1 MNMRTFFVIL
11 LLLPAVTDAQTA
23 VEIFDSQTVQD
34 VRIYLHSS
42 DLRELRERYLEDEYY
57 PADFQWK
64 GVRVRNVGI
73 RVRGL
78 ATRSAIKPGLRIDF
92 DRYVFGRE
100 FLGMRSLVLDNGLKD
115 ASLMRERTSM
125 AFIRRMGQL
134 APRESF
140 GRVYINDA
148 YEGLYALVEP
158 VDEAFLARETGD
170 GLGYLFE
177 HRFTNGF
184 YGEFLGEDN
193 GPYKLR
199 FDAQT
204 HELESDSTLY
214 SPVRELFR
222 EVNQDVDNVWRERVG
237 WYIDLPQLVTHVA
250 IETFLAETDGFLGTA
265 GMANFYLYR
274 PVATNVHRLI
284 AWDRDT
290 TFQEIEAPIDARVQD
305 NALFSRAM
313 MFADLRALYLDVL
326 EECARSAAQDRW
338 LETEILRARSLI
350 FDAAREDASKPFSNE
365 ELDEATAHLVSFAQR
380 RPAFVRA
387 EVAKAR

>member
-1 MNMRTFFVIL
+1 MNMRAFLVIL
-11 LLLPAVTDAQTA
+11 LLLPAVTDAQTTA
-23 VEIFDSQTVQD
+23 DIFDSQTVQD

-57 PADFQWK
+57 PADFQWH
-64 GVRVRNVGI
+64 GIRVRNVGI

-92 DRYVFGRE
+92 DRYVDGRE

-115 ASLMRERTSM
+115 ASLIRERTSM

-158 VDEAFLARETGD
+158 VDEVFLARETGD

-184 YGEFLGEDN
+184 YGEYLGEDN

-222 EVNQDVDNVWRERVG
+222 EVNHDVDNVWRERVG

-326 EECARSAAQDRW
+326 EECARSATQDRW

>member
-1 MNMRTFFVIL
+1 MNMRAFLVIL
-11 LLLPAVTDAQTA
+11 LLLPAVTDAQTTA
-23 VEIFDSQTVQD
+23 DIFDSQTVQD

-57 PADFQWK
+57 PADFQWH
-64 GVRVRNVGI
+64 GIRVRNVGI

-92 DRYVFGRE
+92 DRYVDGRE

-115 ASLMRERTSM
+115 ASLIRERTSM

-148 YEGLYALVEP
+148 YEGLYAFVEP
-158 VDEAFLARETGD
+158 VDEAFLVRETGD

-184 YGEFLGEDN
+184 YGEYLGEDN

-222 EVNQDVDNVWRERVG
+222 EVNHDVDSVWRERVG

-326 EECARSAAQDRW
+326 EECARSATQDRW